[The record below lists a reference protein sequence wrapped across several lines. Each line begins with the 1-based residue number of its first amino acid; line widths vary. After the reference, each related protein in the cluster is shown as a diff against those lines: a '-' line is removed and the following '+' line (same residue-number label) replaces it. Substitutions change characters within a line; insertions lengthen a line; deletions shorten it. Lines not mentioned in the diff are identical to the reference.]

1 MSARDPE
8 AILAELGASL
18 RAAWERPR
26 RLRPVVRHPVRAAV
40 AAVVALALVPT
51 ALATRD
57 AIWSDDAPPV
67 PAQLRAPHATPAG
80 SQVYVAAGRYA
91 GIDWRLSAAACGSA
105 VGVFL
110 TVPGGGGGARC
121 DSGAAPDARHRTY
134 AYYDPV
140 ADRTWVFGIA
150 PADARSVEADGRS
163 AAAVPAAEEAVRR
176 GGLHTGMR
184 VYVLALE
191 GSRELPPVRIVGPAG
206 RLLERCI
213 GGSCER

>member
-1 MSARDPE
+1 VTARDPD
-8 AILAELGASL
+8 AILAELGTSL
-18 RAAWERPR
+18 RAAWEPPR
-26 RLRPVVRHPVRAAV
+26 RLRPVVGHPVRAAV
-40 AAVVALALVPT
+40 AAVVALAIVPT

-80 SQVYVAAGRYA
+80 NQVYVAAGRYD
-91 GIDWRLSAAACGSA
+91 GVDWRLSAAACGSA

-121 DSGAAPDARHRTY
+121 DAGAAPDARHRTY

-140 ADRTWVFGIA
+140 ADRTWVFGVA
-150 PADARSVEADGRS
+150 PADARSVEAGGRS
-163 AAAVPAAEEAVRR
+163 VAAVAAEEEAVRR
-176 GGLHTGMR
+176 GGLQTGMR

-191 GSRELPPVRIVGPAG
+191 GSRELPAVRIAGPAG
-206 RLLERCI
+206 RLLESCVD
-213 GGSCER
+213 GSCAR